1 MTFNTSP
8 SVKPMMCEREIISI
22 NPYDQSV
29 VGAVRPA
36 LESDVSAAFEVA
48 VDAQKVWAAV
58 GFESRCE
65 ILRSYAALLKEEA
78 EELADLITR
87 EAGKPLWESRTEV
100 QAMINK
106 VEISIDAHQDRCGEF
121 AKGIGVTRFQ
131 ALGVVGV
138 LGPFNFPGH
147 LPNGHIVPALLA
159 GNAVLFKPSEFTP
172 LVGQF
177 IVDCLHQAGV
187 PQVIVQVLHGEADI
201 GRAIVALEGLR
212 GLFFT
217 GSSKAGLSIHKAL
230 AGRPQTL
237 LALEMGGNNPLLVDQ
252 VEDIAAASRLVC
264 QSAFITAGQRCTCA
278 RRVLIPAGKWGDA
291 FLDQLKTDV
300 SLIEVGNPSGEQQ
313 PYMGTV
319 ISSAA
324 ADNVLKFEATL
335 VRRGAK
341 PILPLKGFEDRSALL
356 ECVVRSDATI
366 GCHFKDE
373 LVVVHLLTNTG
384 VFHVILDEFNR
395 AEKGI
400 DSNNADCL
408 LFLLVVFAGAVATT
422 NTDFKFSEE
431 TLLLLERADD
441 LVRVDDFNVRVFLD
455 VSCSDRTFASD
466 VDHKINGIACF
477 GYKKHLLKIEDDV
490 GDIFHNTFDALEL
503 VLHTLNLD
511 GGNRSTFNRAKKDT
525 AKGVSN
531 RVSVTCLK
539 RLGLENGKCV
549 GSCFFYFNQSVG

>member
-1 MTFNTSP
+1 
-8 SVKPMMCEREIISI
+8 
-22 NPYDQSV
+22 
-29 VGAVRPA
+29 
-36 LESDVSAAFEVA
+36 
-48 VDAQKVWAAV
+48 
-58 GFESRCE
+58 
-65 ILRSYAALLKEEA
+65 
-78 EELADLITR
+78 
-87 EAGKPLWESRTEV
+87 
-100 QAMINK
+100 
-106 VEISIDAHQDRCGEF
+106 
-121 AKGIGVTRFQ
+121 
-131 ALGVVGV
+131 
-138 LGPFNFPGH
+138 
-147 LPNGHIVPALLA
+147 
-159 GNAVLFKPSEFTP
+159 
-172 LVGQF
+172 GQF

-356 ECVVRSDATI
+356 MPGLIDVTGTEFTDEECFGPLLQVQRYTSLSQAYEFCNQTAYGLAAGLLSDSEAIYTEFSREVRAGLI
-366 GCHFKDE
+366 NWNAP
-373 LVVVHLLTNTG
+373 LTGASSTAPFGG
-384 VFHVILDEFNR
+384 VGLSGNYRPSAFFAADYCSYPVASI
-395 AEKGI
+395 EKNEMPAQQAFPGFP
-400 DSNNADCL
+400 L
-408 LFLLVVFAGAVATT
+408 
-422 NTDFKFSEE
+422 KEE
-431 TLLLLERADD
+431 TA
-441 LVRVDDFNVRVFLD
+441 
-455 VSCSDRTFASD
+455 
-466 VDHKINGIACF
+466 
-477 GYKKHLLKIEDDV
+477 
-490 GDIFHNTFDALEL
+490 
-503 VLHTLNLD
+503 
-511 GGNRSTFNRAKKDT
+511 
-525 AKGVSN
+525 
-531 RVSVTCLK
+531 
-539 RLGLENGKCV
+539 
-549 GSCFFYFNQSVG
+549 